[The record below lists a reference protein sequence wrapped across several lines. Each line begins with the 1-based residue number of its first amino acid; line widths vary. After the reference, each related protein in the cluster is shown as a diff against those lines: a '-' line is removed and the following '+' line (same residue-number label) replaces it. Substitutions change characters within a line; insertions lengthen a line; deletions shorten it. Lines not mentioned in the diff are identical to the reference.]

1 MVVEPEGIDANVDP
15 ETEFAAT
22 SVSDVVIEE
31 ATGIRANEFEEND
44 SDSEPSK
51 SISAAFT
58 VAGAADQ
65 REERRVNFYNMEKSA
80 SFNTWILYN

>member
-1 MVVEPEGIDANVDP
+1 MVVESEGIAANAGP

-51 SISAAFT
+51 SISAGLT

-65 REERRVNFYNMEKSA
+65 GEERGVNF
-80 SFNTWILYN
+80 L